1 MVDAVAEQGQSG
13 HGQALPTA
21 NDTRGQRRLQAG
33 EPQCETRKQCA
44 QLADLFKLHDIRV
57 RHLSERLDLA
67 QLHALF
73 PRVELLFHSLDCDDF
88 ARRAVDGLVH
98 GAISSISQRLDRLVT
113 IHGLSSTR
121 WLRKHSNNGKGFFR
135 QRSAS
140 GRLMGTAPSQKPGES
155 TADAGQELFT
165 LLCVRIG
172 SK

>member
-73 PRVELLFHSLDCDDF
+73 PRVELLLHALDRDDL
-88 ARRAVDGLVH
+88 AARAVDGLVH
-98 GAISSISQRLDRLVT
+98 AAIRAVAERLDGLVPV
-113 IHGLSSTR
+113 H
-121 WLRKHSNNGKGFFR
+121 LRAGREQGFY
-135 QRSAS
+135 SA
-140 GRLMGTAPSQKPGES
+140 
-155 TADAGQELFT
+155 
-165 LLCVRIG
+165 
-172 SK
+172 